1 MHFPKLSNKSKSGKV
16 FGYKNKVDKVAEKS
30 LFCGEFL
37 EKNKSKQA
45 QLWTALL
52 NSFFSNGGISKA
64 F

>member
-16 FGYKNKVDKVAEKS
+16 FGYKNKVDKVAEKA

-45 QLWTALL
+45 
-52 NSFFSNGGISKA
+52 
-64 F
+64 